1 VHQLIV
7 TLTLTAV
14 LVRNHH
20 PPAEVVLVLGAAL
33 AATGT
38 ASWRMH
44 KAFRASP
51 VNFSATP
58 VQPPVPIPTKT
69 LRTGYGKDKEA

>member
-14 LVRNHH
+14 LVRNHS
-20 PPAEVVLVLGAAL
+20 PAEVVLVLGAAL

-58 VQPPVPIPTKT
+58 VQPPVPIPTKA

>member
-1 VHQLIV
+1 MHQLIV
-7 TLTLTAV
+7 ILTLTAV
-14 LVRNHH
+14 LVRNH

-38 ASWRMH
+38 VSWRMH

-58 VQPPVPIPTKT
+58 VQPPVPIPTKA